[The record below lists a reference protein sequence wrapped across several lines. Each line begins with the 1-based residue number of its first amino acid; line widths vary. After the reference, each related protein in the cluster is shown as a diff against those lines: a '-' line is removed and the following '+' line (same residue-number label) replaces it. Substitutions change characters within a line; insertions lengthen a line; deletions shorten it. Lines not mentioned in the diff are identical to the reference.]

1 MAAYLSEILPRYNN
15 GGATRNMAE
24 ARKACLYQ
32 AFRASLTLAALLY
45 IGARDTAEGGGLA
58 LGQGFVGVETVS
70 QADDLG
76 LACAQDAAH

>member
-15 GGATRNMAE
+15 GGATQFLMRE
-24 ARKACLYQ
+24 
-32 AFRASLTLAALLY
+32 S
-45 IGARDTAEGGGLA
+45 RDTAEGGGLA